1 MPVRRLLVS
10 SLSGEPI
17 PDGTGARVRIMF
29 NNSDRV
35 DMRADLT
42 DAEVEKF
49 AKQVKAE
56 EVEPR
61 PDRRKD
67 RRNSRRLKI

>member
-1 MPVRRLLVS
+1 MPVKRLLVS
-10 SLSGEPI
+10 SVSGDPI

-29 NNSDRV
+29 NDPERV

-49 AKQVKAE
+49 AKSMHAE
-56 EVEPR
+56 DVEPR
-61 PDRRKD
+61 PE
-67 RRNSRRLKI
+67 RRNRRLRM

>member
-1 MPVRRLLVS
+1 MPVKRLLVS
-10 SLSGEPI
+10 SLSGDPI

-29 NNSDRV
+29 NDPDRT

-42 DAEVEKF
+42 DAEAEKF
-49 AKQVKAE
+49 GRQVKAE

-61 PDRRKD
+61 PDRRAGA
-67 RRNSRRLKI
+67 RRLKI

>member
-1 MPVRRLLVS
+1 MPLKRLLVS
-10 SLSGEPI
+10 SLSGDPI

-29 NNSDRV
+29 NDPERV

-42 DAEVEKF
+42 EAEVQKV
-49 AKQVKAE
+49 AKQIKAE

-61 PDRRKD
+61 PDRRTA
-67 RRNSRRLKI
+67 RRLRI